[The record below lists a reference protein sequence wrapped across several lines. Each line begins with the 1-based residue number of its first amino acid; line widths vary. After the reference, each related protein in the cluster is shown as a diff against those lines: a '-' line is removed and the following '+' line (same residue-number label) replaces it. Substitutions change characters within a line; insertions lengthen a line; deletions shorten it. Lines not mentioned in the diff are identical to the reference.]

1 MSSKA
6 KTIAKNVK
14 EQRNKMYMD
23 NMYELFNLS
32 LFHLLKL
39 RHQYLSYM
47 KARRKEQQKL
57 ARAIRR
63 KYGRGKKVQNP
74 KKKS

>member
-6 KTIAKNVK
+6 KNISRKVK
-14 EQRNKMYMD
+14 EQRNRMYMD

-32 LFHLLKL
+32 LFQLLKL

-47 KARRKEQQKL
+47 KARRREQQKL
-57 ARAIRR
+57 ARALRR
-63 KYGRGKKVQNP
+63 KYGNKKI
-74 KKKS
+74 

>member
-6 KTIAKNVK
+6 KAIAKNVEK
-14 EQRNKMYMD
+14 QRNRMYMD

-32 LFHLLKL
+32 LFQLLKL

-47 KARRKEQQKL
+47 RARRREQQKL

-63 KYGRGKKVQNP
+63 KYGNKKV
-74 KKKS
+74 